1 MNERCKEILRVLL
14 NSENYITLP
23 QLEEIFHI
31 SRRSIYYDLCRIN
44 EWLEDNNIK
53 EIEVVRKKGI
63 FIEEEVRQQ
72 IEQCSG
78 SSLRKEVYILSPM
91 ERVRVIICIIIYSRK
106 KIYIEELMNEC
117 MVSRNTVFNDLQV
130 VVNQL
135 QEYNLKLEYESK
147 KGYQIA
153 GDAVSKRA
161 VFLMNL
167 HELEVALQSG
177 ALHFLEQEQ
186 INVYFEKL
194 KEIEGEL
201 KTKYVDGTLRSLA
214 SLMPVMEQGDES
226 LYFPNLKKEELEN
239 TREYEL
245 VQEYFPDF
253 DEKEQIYLCLHLLGA
268 RVAIVS
274 DDIFESEPNQTVY
287 ELTKALVAEFERVA
301 CVIFENREDL
311 ERALFVHINSSLY
324 RYRFGIQTADIMS
337 KDIIREYPDLF
348 EITKIVSNYIEKQIG
363 LPIPDGEIA
372 YLALHFGS
380 HLSVARNE
388 DSALRILVVCANGV
402 STGNMIKR
410 ELQKL
415 LPEAEIVGVLASD
428 AVKNAQNICDVIVT
442 TVSLKSVIPVIC
454 VHPILTDLEREKILN
469 HPKIREKYSRYTP
482 DKIFE
487 IVKPYIEEKYHNKV
501 KEDLMYYL
509 KESVSDSE
517 NAVSHHKNLLDILNL
532 SHIAIHNE
540 NMSWMQAIK
549 EAGKSLKEA
558 DYIEERYLEQII
570 SQIRY
575 YGPYMFITPGV
586 VLAHAKPEDGVN
598 RLSVS
603 FHIFKQ
609 DIVFSQMHAANIILV
624 LATKD
629 QESHLR
635 ILKDIVEIFSMQ
647 PRIDELLKMQT
658 PEEIMEFL
666 QRILN

>member
-1 MNERCKEILRVLL
+1 MNERCKEILRLLL

-23 QLEEIFHI
+23 QLEEAFHI

-44 EWLEDNNIK
+44 EWLEDNGIK

-63 FIEEEVRQQ
+63 FIDNEIKMQ
-72 IEQCSG
+72 INQCSG
-78 SSLRKEVYILSPM
+78 NTLKKEVYILSPT
-91 ERVRVIICIIIYSRK
+91 ERVRVIICMIIYTRK

-147 KGYQIA
+147 KGYQIT
-153 GDAVSKRA
+153 GDVVRKRA
-161 VFLMNL
+161 VFLTNL
-167 HELEVALQSG
+167 HELEIALNSG
-177 ALHFLEQEQ
+177 ALHFLEQEE
-186 INVYFEKL
+186 INTYFEKL
-194 KEIEGEL
+194 KAIEGKL
-201 KTKYVDGTLRSLA
+201 KTKYVEGTLRSLA
-214 SLMPVMEQGDES
+214 SLLPVMEQGDES

-239 TREYEL
+239 TKEYSL
-245 VQEYFPDF
+245 VQEYFPELI
-253 DEKEQIYLCLHLLGA
+253 EKEQIYLCLHLLGA

-324 RYRFGIQTADIMS
+324 RYRFGIQTADVMS

-380 HLSVARNE
+380 HLSVAENE
-388 DSALRILVVCANGV
+388 HQNLRILVVCANGV

-415 LPEAEIVGVLASD
+415 LPDAEIVDVLASD
-428 AVKNAQNICDVIVT
+428 AVKNAQNICDVIIT
-442 TVSLKSVIPVIC
+442 TVPLKSVVPVIC
-454 VHPILTDLEREKILN
+454 VHPILTDMEREKILN

-482 DKIFE
+482 EKIFE
-487 IVKPYIEEKYHNKV
+487 IVKPYIKEQYYDKV

-509 KESVSDSE
+509 KESVNDVE
-517 NAVSHHKNLLDILNL
+517 NNMALHQNLLDILNL
-532 SHIAIHNE
+532 SHIEIHNE
-540 NMSWMQAIK
+540 PMSWMQAIK
-549 EAGKSLKEA
+549 ESGKSLKEEG
-558 DYIEERYLEQII
+558 YIEERYLEQII

-586 VLAHAKPEDGVN
+586 VLAHAKPKDGVKH
-598 RLSVS
+598 LGVS
-603 FHIFKQ
+603 FHVFKQ
-609 DIVFSQMHAANIILV
+609 SITFSQMHAANIILV

-647 PRIDELLKMQT
+647 PRIDELLKMQS
-658 PEEIMEFL
+658 PEEILTYL
-666 QRILN
+666 QRILK